1 MNRTQQELGKLC
13 ACARDAAKAGEV
25 RMHAPEMSRRLVL
38 LGVTDRSQRPMRLDR
53 NRAQGRTG
61 ECERR

>member
-1 MNRTQQELGKLC
+1 VNRAEEELGKLC

-25 RMHAPEMSRRLVL
+25 RMHALEMSRRLVL
-38 LGVTDRSQRPMRLDR
+38 LGVTDRSQRPVRLDR
-53 NRAQGRTG
+53 NRPQGRTG